1 MMENSNRN
9 STTTTSRE
17 EALRR
22 MTKLVSSFMARADC
36 APFREPV
43 DWRGLEL
50 WDYPKI
56 IKKMMDL
63 GTIKRKL
70 DSHKYAT
77 AFECAEDVRLVWS
90 NCKTYNADGSDFFLI
105 AESLSKRFEERYR
118 KIKAEFDTGDED
130 LHAGSGRAEG
140 DDSGG
145 ALQASPSAPPLD
157 VRTKFA
163 SNLFRL
169 NGDELGYV
177 LQVLDLRCP
186 HVIENIAP
194 AQDDE
199 PHLLNK
205 KEKDMQAEI
214 NVDAIDSKTFAD
226 LDRFVKEKLYTRDST
241 THHSSSHHHSS
252 SSTTAGT
259 SEKKRKTK

>member
-1 MMENSNRN
+1 MSLWFRGTTGTILCSRVLQLLQYSFSRSKQLSCGMNPLGQNNYCIIFLNGLDSCYWRSYRVPVHCYNCFHNRSQSRDNLIHQNRKLLESFQNLQFPRARSVTPKHCYILMENSNRN
-9 STTTTSRE
+9 STSTSSRE

-105 AESLSKRFEERYR
+105 AESLSKRFEDRYR
-118 KIKAEFDTGDED
+118 KIKAECTYRRNILYQGPIAVFY
-130 LHAGSGRAEG
+130 L
-140 DDSGG
+140 
-145 ALQASPSAPPLD
+145 PL
-157 VRTKFA
+157 
-163 SNLFRL
+163 
-169 NGDELGYV
+169 
-177 LQVLDLRCP
+177 LDY
-186 HVIENIAP
+186 
-194 AQDDE
+194 
-199 PHLLNK
+199 
-205 KEKDMQAEI
+205 
-214 NVDAIDSKTFAD
+214 F
-226 LDRFVKEKLYTRDST
+226 LY
-241 THHSSSHHHSS
+241 
-252 SSTTAGT
+252 
-259 SEKKRKTK
+259 